1 MSTKP
6 NETKPL
12 DPIGERTGNFMCNL
26 ISVPQGKTYSDQTGM
41 FPCVSSRGFK
51 YIFVMYDYDS
61 NSILTEP
68 IKNRNENELIR
79 AFNKLH
85 DYLTKHGCKPK
96 FHKLDNECSIAL
108 QTALASK
115 KVSFQLA
122 PPYIHRQNAAERAIR
137 TFKEHFLAGL
147 ASLDPNFPMHLW
159 DRLLEQATLTLN
171 LLRPARLNPN
181 LSAYSFLNGIFNYM
195 STPLAPPGIKVEIHQ
210 KSNHRPSF
218 GYHSTTGFYIGPA
231 LQHYRC
237 YKVYVP
243 TTASERIADTL
254 EFFPARFRMPAS
266 SSLDKATQAAQ
277 DLIDILKSPQPSTP
291 FLDFGDE
298 QFNALQKLADLFK
311 CSLNPPNKLPRVH
324 PPLLPRVN
332 PPSFPRV
339 TAEASPNIITPDTIQ
354 PSSNY
359 KSQHHYNTR
368 LQRKQ
373 RKQQHQLNHAIS
385 SITALENPVL
395 DKTTG
400 KLLEYRDLIKGENKI
415 VWEKGMPNELG
426 RLAQGVG
433 TRIPHGTDTIKFIK
447 YQDIPK
453 NKNQLT
459 LVLCLK

>member
-1 MSTKP
+1 MNQHNVLITEGTRDLTTGLWKINLPIQSHIPSTPIPSSLQANGIIKRDTPISDLCQFLHSSLFSPTISTLESAIKNGFLDSFPGLTLKTIRKYLPPCQATAKGHMAQEKKGVMSTKP

-171 LLRPARLNPN
+171 
-181 LSAYSFLNGIFNYM
+181 
-195 STPLAPPGIKVEIHQ
+195 
-210 KSNHRPSF
+210 
-218 GYHSTTGFYIGPA
+218 
-231 LQHYRC
+231 
-237 YKVYVP
+237 
-243 TTASERIADTL
+243 
-254 EFFPARFRMPAS
+254 
-266 SSLDKATQAAQ
+266 
-277 DLIDILKSPQPSTP
+277 
-291 FLDFGDE
+291 
-298 QFNALQKLADLFK
+298 
-311 CSLNPPNKLPRVH
+311 
-324 PPLLPRVN
+324 
-332 PPSFPRV
+332 
-339 TAEASPNIITPDTIQ
+339 
-354 PSSNY
+354 
-359 KSQHHYNTR
+359 
-368 LQRKQ
+368 
-373 RKQQHQLNHAIS
+373 
-385 SITALENPVL
+385 
-395 DKTTG
+395 
-400 KLLEYRDLIKGENKI
+400 
-415 VWEKGMPNELG
+415 
-426 RLAQGVG
+426 
-433 TRIPHGTDTIKFIK
+433 
-447 YQDIPK
+447 
-453 NKNQLT
+453 
-459 LVLCLK
+459 